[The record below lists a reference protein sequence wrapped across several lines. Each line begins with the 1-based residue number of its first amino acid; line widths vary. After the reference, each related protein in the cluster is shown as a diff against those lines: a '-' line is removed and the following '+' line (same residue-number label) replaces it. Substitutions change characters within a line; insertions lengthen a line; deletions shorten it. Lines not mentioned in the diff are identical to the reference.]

1 MENKR
6 IIKKITLNQN
16 TTDKDYRRFVEM
28 CENDG
33 VLLSC
38 GNPDNK
44 FVIVKFADEI
54 DEAAWLC
61 AKGLA
66 KPVFVNDKT
75 QQP

>member
-6 IIKKITLNQN
+6 IIKKITLNTNITVKAYTQ
-16 TTDKDYRRFVEM
+16 FVEL
-28 CENDG
+28 CERDG
-33 VLLSC
+33 EHLSC

-44 FVIVKFADEI
+44 FVIVKFDDEI

-66 KPVFVNDKT
+66 KPVFVNGKT